1 MTAGKEIELN
11 PALFLN
17 EDYLPLFRVNYITN
31 DSTKPLNISISTEPF
46 KNDNGHV
53 LNVEYFMEDY
63 FYVKKDNGEFV
74 VYDSENEPKS
84 WETAKDLIGRYTKY
98 ECSYDSFNQSKL
110 KLNTE
115 DNNSDGEYEFR
126 FTGINRHI
134 TEIFHWGIDYSP
146 KYYVDSLNYES
157 MKYSVTV
164 SAKFTDDI
172 SSLRENNNFIYV
184 DISENMNK
192 VNEVNEEIKQEI
204 KKKESKQK
212 KIFIPKNVDRA
223 YDLSVLNT
231 SSNYPLDKIISGVQN
246 FANQWKNG
254 TNKVKTCTLLFHGFP
269 GTGKTEFGKY
279 LSAQTG
285 LSFTV
290 KRASEVFDKYVG
302 ETEKI
307 LSSIFLNARSN
318 KSILMID
325 EADSFLES
333 RTNADHTWE
342 ISKVNELLCQLE
354 QHEGIV
360 ICSTN
365 FLSNIDSAALRRFI
379 FKIEFKTLTNEGKH
393 IMAQRMLSEVCDIPD
408 DLTELNEINLLT
420 PGDFK
425 AVRDRLLI
433 INNDKIS
440 WEEVLKEIKTEIQ
453 YKMNDD
459 YYKKFKFN

>member
-1 MTAGKEIELN
+1 MSTNIIEITLEKLYKEN
-11 PALFLN
+11 PTFGFKDMFTCRKLYPNKLFSLGN
-17 EDYLPLFRVNYITN
+17 NVIYEIKYAKAILMCFSFVDL
-31 DSTKPLNISISTEPF
+31 KPKEFNFIINNVKKFSISHIR
-46 KNDNGHV
+46 N
-53 LNVEYFMEDY
+53 
-63 FYVKKDNGEFV
+63 
-74 VYDSENEPKS
+74 
-84 WETAKDLIGRYTKY
+84 
-98 ECSYDSFNQSKL
+98 
-110 KLNTE
+110 NT
-115 DNNSDGEYEFR
+115 R
-126 FTGINRHI
+126 R
-134 TEIFHWGIDYSP
+134 
-146 KYYVDSLNYES
+146 
-157 MKYSVTV
+157 
-164 SAKFTDDI
+164 FTDDI
-172 SSLRENNNFIYV
+172 SSLRENDNFKYV
-184 DISENMNK
+184 DIPENMNK
-192 VNEVNEEIKQEI
+192 FYSDLSVNKVSEEIEQQEVKKEEFKQE
-204 KKKESKQK
+204 KR
-212 KIFIPKNVDRA
+212 FIPKNVDRA

-246 FANQWKNG
+246 FANQWKSG

-342 ISKVNELLCQLE
+342 TSKVNELLCQLE

-365 FLSNIDSAALRRFI
+365 FLSNLDSAALRRFI
-379 FKIEFKTLTNEGKH
+379 FKIEFKPLTNEGKH
-393 IMAQRMLSEVCDIPD
+393 IMAQRMLSEVCDIPN
-408 DLTELNEINLLT
+408 DLSELDKINLLT

-433 INNDKIS
+433 IHNDKIS
-440 WEEVLKEIKTEIQ
+440 WEEVIRELKIEIQ

-459 YYKKFKFN
+459 YYKKFKSN

>member
-1 MTAGKEIELN
+1 MNTNIIEITLEKLYKEN
-11 PALFLN
+11 PTFGFKDMFTCRKLYPNKLFSLGN
-17 EDYLPLFRVNYITN
+17 EVIYEIKYAKAILMCFNFSDL
-31 DSTKPLNISISTEPF
+31 KPKEFNFIINNVKKFSISHIR
-46 KNDNGHV
+46 N
-53 LNVEYFMEDY
+53 
-63 FYVKKDNGEFV
+63 
-74 VYDSENEPKS
+74 
-84 WETAKDLIGRYTKY
+84 
-98 ECSYDSFNQSKL
+98 
-110 KLNTE
+110 NT
-115 DNNSDGEYEFR
+115 R
-126 FTGINRHI
+126 R
-134 TEIFHWGIDYSP
+134 
-146 KYYVDSLNYES
+146 
-157 MKYSVTV
+157 
-164 SAKFTDDI
+164 FTDDI
-172 SSLRENNNFIYV
+172 SSLRENDNFKYV
-184 DISENMNK
+184 DIPENMNK
-192 VNEVNEEIKQEI
+192 FYSNLSVNKVSEEIKQQEV
-204 KKKESKQK
+204 KKEEFKQEK
-212 KIFIPKNVDRA
+212 RFIPKNVDRA

-246 FANQWKNG
+246 FANQWKSG

-290 KRASEVFDKYVG
+290 KRASEIFDKYVG

-365 FLSNIDSAALRRFI
+365 FLSNLDSAALRRFI
-379 FKIEFKTLTNEGKH
+379 FKIEFKPLTNEGKH
-393 IMAQRMLSEVCDIPD
+393 IMAQRMLSEVCNIPN
-408 DLTELNEINLLT
+408 DLSELDKINLLT

-433 INNDKIS
+433 IHNDKIS
-440 WEEVLKEIKTEIQ
+440 WEEVIRELKIEIQ

-459 YYKKFKFN
+459 YYKKFKSN

>member
-1 MTAGKEIELN
+1 MNNIIEITLEKLYKENPTFGFKDMFTCKKLYPNKLFSLGNKVLYEIKYAKAILMCFNFANLKPKEFNFIINNIEK
-11 PALFLN
+11 FS
-17 EDYLPLFRVNYITN
+17 ITH
-31 DSTKPLNISISTEPF
+31 I
-46 KNDNGHV
+46 KN
-53 LNVEYFMEDY
+53 
-63 FYVKKDNGEFV
+63 
-74 VYDSENEPKS
+74 
-84 WETAKDLIGRYTKY
+84 
-98 ECSYDSFNQSKL
+98 
-110 KLNTE
+110 NT
-115 DNNSDGEYEFR
+115 R
-126 FTGINRHI
+126 
-134 TEIFHWGIDYSP
+134 
-146 KYYVDSLNYES
+146 
-157 MKYSVTV
+157 
-164 SAKFTDDI
+164 KFTDDI

-184 DISENMNK
+184 DIPENMNKFYSDLSVNK

-204 KKKESKQK
+204 KKKESKQEK
-212 KIFIPKNVDRA
+212 RFIPKNVDRA

-290 KRASEVFDKYVG
+290 NRASEVFDKYVG

-365 FLSNIDSAALRRFI
+365 FLSNLDSAALRRFI
-379 FKIEFKTLTNEGKH
+379 FKIEFKPLTNEGKH

-440 WEEVLKEIKTEIQ
+440 WEEVLKELKTEIQ